1 MTTRWAALRIG
12 YLLTAAMAG
21 HRYSEACGMWRELD
35 ETVQSDVITTLG
47 VQARV
52 AVAAAGVPLQIDFT
66 SLADSRCTE
75 TLAAAQTAYEGAGP
89 WEPPRCP
96 HCRELVASTLAEIQL
111 QAMVASGLP
120 ASYVDLI
127 CREKAVGG
135 GWPSSASPALPA
147 PSARPD
153 RLAEPSLEQAGHAAV
168 GERLTAGLAGG
179 AVLERGVGERDL
191 ADGVTA
197 DRAGLAGLAVHA

>member
-1 MTTRWAALRIG
+1 MMARWAAARIG

-21 HRYSEACGMWRELD
+21 HRYSEASGMWRELD
-35 ETVQSDVITTLG
+35 EPAQSDVINALG
-47 VQARV
+47 AQARV
-52 AVAAAGVPLQIDFT
+52 AVVEAGVPLQIDFT

-75 TLAAAQTAYEGAGP
+75 TLAAAQTAYEGAGS

-111 QAMVASGLP
+111 QAMVAAGLP

-127 CREKAVGG
+127 CRGKAVG
-135 GWPSSASPALPA
+135 
-147 PSARPD
+147 
-153 RLAEPSLEQAGHAAV
+153 SLEQAGHAAI
-168 GERLTAGLAGG
+168 GEGLSAGLASG
-179 AVLERGVGERDL
+179 AVLERGVGEGDL
-191 ADGVTA
+191 TDRVTA

>member
-1 MTTRWAALRIG
+1 MTARWVAPRIG

-21 HRYSEACGMWRELD
+21 HRYSEASGMWRELD
-35 ETVQSDVITTLG
+35 EPAQSDVITALG
-47 VQARV
+47 VQARF
-52 AVAAAGVPLQIDFT
+52 AVAKAGVPLQIDFT

-75 TLAAAQTAYEGAGP
+75 TLAAARTAYEGAGP

-96 HCRELVASTLAEIQL
+96 HCRELVASALAEIQL
-111 QAMVASGLP
+111 QAMVAAGMP

-127 CREKAVGG
+127 CRERAAGG
-135 GWPSSASPALPA
+135 GAWPSSAPPALPA
-147 PSARPD
+147 
-153 RLAEPSLEQAGHAAV
+153 RLAGPSLEQAGHASV
-168 GERLTAGLAGG
+168 GERLTAGLASG

-191 ADGVTA
+191 TDRVTA